1 MMDKLVE
8 KYDLVKRGDID
19 GLYSIPH
26 PRNWLILVECTHDYV
41 IHPVSIE
48 NSYYRVQADLESINV
63 IYKDQL
69 LYSTSGG
76 RRELIDTIL
85 KFRHNTIYIGGTN
98 QILGRGGYTLHLDKD
113 EIYISAVDDR
123 NGPFSL
129 FDIGIKAIDDCN
141 PRTLLTNCNLK
152 EVSDFI
158 YKNKQ
163 HIPGV
168 AHMEFIVF
176 DVYGMPFYFP
186 DLNNR

>member
-1 MMDKLVE
+1 MIDKLVE

-26 PRNWLILVECTHDYV
+26 PRNWLFLVECISDCIIYPISHDRR
-41 IHPVSIE
+41 E
-48 NSYYRVQADLESINV
+48 CGVQADLESIHV

-69 LYSTSGG
+69 IYSTGGG
-76 RRELIDTIL
+76 RKKLLDTIL
-85 KFRHNTIYIGGTN
+85 KFQHNTIYLGGAN

-113 EIYISAVDDR
+113 EIYIRTVDGS

-129 FDIGIKAIDDCN
+129 FEIGIKAMHHFN
-141 PRTLLTNCNLK
+141 PQIISTNCNLK
-152 EVSDFI
+152 EVADFI

-163 HIPGV
+163 HIAGV
-168 AHMEFIVF
+168 SHMEFIIF
-176 DVYGMPFYFP
+176 DVCGIPFYFP